1 MKRLILFFAFLST
14 FFSSAQLFD
23 NLDSVLAATTED
35 AQLLVDAYVAPLG
48 QSLTYSLNS
57 GWASSA
63 KTHKKF
69 GFDLT
74 FGAVSPSVSD
84 GAKSFNPNSLGL
96 KQLLPSSNSS
106 STIFGKDVGT
116 EFTYTLPGTS
126 ITQSITLPGGIE
138 DDLVMNSLP
147 TPYIQAGVGLFFDTD
162 IIIRY
167 IPKIENQGAEF
178 GLTGVA
184 LKHNLMQYLGLLDKL
199 PLNVSAI
206 AAYSKMNID
215 YQLSSTNS
223 NQKITYDVDTFLI
236 QALASLDFPIISVV
250 GGFGYG
256 KGDASMQMLGN
267 YEISLADMTTR
278 SLKDPLK
285 SENTYTGTHALIGL
299 RANLLF
305 LKIFANYTLQE
316 FNTLNAGVSFSFR

>member
-48 QSLTYSLNS
+48 QSLTYSLNG

-74 FGAVSPSVSD
+74 IGAVSPSVSD

-96 KQLLPSSNSS
+96 KQLSTSSSSASTVFGKHSKTTFTETSS
-106 STIFGKDVGT
+106 STTFKI
-116 EFTYTLPGTS
+116 
-126 ITQSITLPGGIE
+126 PGGME

-147 TPYIQAGVGLFFDTD
+147 MPYIQARVGLFFDTD

-256 KGDASMQMLGN
+256 KGDASMKMLGD
-267 YEISLADMTTR
+267 YSDKFPGTP
-278 SLKDPLK
+278 KDPLK